1 MARTASILVHVEP
14 EVKEE
19 ADAILN
25 QLGITM
31 SGAINLYLKQIVQC
45 KGIPFDLKL
54 PENPLPN
61 FFDMTPE
68 EQKTYIQQGLDD
80 IKNGKTVSL
89 EELKNVFEEDFGY
102 SMPTKRA
109 PF

>member
-61 FFDMTPE
+61 FFDMTDE
-68 EQKTYIQQGLDD
+68 EQEQFLQKTIND
-80 IKNGKTVSL
+80 IKDGKTVSW
-89 EELKNVFEEDFGY
+89 EDLKKEFEEDFGY